1 MTTKADFN
9 AEEWSLVLQGPPTA
23 GMMVITAHKG
33 GTLRESISLGRVY
46 AEARRTEGE
55 DELLD
60 EIVRDQPE
68 LDQERFHSVEELRS
82 RGLERLR
89 EAVSLL
95 EQKATPE
102 EVEDYKRFALSLAE
116 TAARSHK
123 EGGFLGIGGTEISE
137 NENAVLDEIAQTLAI
152 ERSPDAPS

>member
-1 MTTKADFN
+1 MTKKADFN

-33 GTLRESISLGRVY
+33 GTLRESISLGKVY
-46 AEARRTEGE
+46 AEARKRQGE

-68 LDQERFHSVEELRS
+68 FDQEGFHSVEELRTK
-82 RGLERLR
+82 GAERLR
-89 EAVSLL
+89 EAVGLL

-102 EVEDYKRFALSLAE
+102 EVEDYKRFALELAD

-123 EGGFLGIGGTEISE
+123 EGGFLGIGGTEVSDSE
-137 NENAVLDEIAQTLAI
+137 SAALDEIAATLGI
-152 ERSPDAPS
+152 ERSGGAPG

>member
-1 MTTKADFN
+1 MTAKADFN

-23 GMMVITAHKG
+23 GMMVITSHKG
-33 GTLRESISLGRVY
+33 GNLRESISLGKAY
-46 AEARRTEGE
+46 AEARKTQGE

-68 LDQERFHSVEELRS
+68 FDQKAFHSVEELRS
-82 RGLERLR
+82 KGLDRLR
-89 EAVSLL
+89 EAVALL

-102 EVEDYKRFALSLAE
+102 EVEDYKRFALGLAD

-123 EGGFLGIGGTEISE
+123 EGGFLGIGGTEVSDSE
-137 NENAVLDEIAQTLAI
+137 SAMLDEIAGTLGI
-152 ERSPDAPS
+152 ERSTDAPG

>member
-9 AEEWSLVLQGPPTA
+9 AEEWSLVLEGPPTA

-68 LDQERFHSVEELRS
+68 FDQQRFHSVEELRS

-89 EAVSLL
+89 AAVSLL

-102 EVEDYKRFALSLAE
+102 EVEDYKRFTLSLAE

-152 ERSPDAPS
+152 ERSADAPS

>member
-1 MTTKADFN
+1 MTRKADFN

-23 GMMVITAHKG
+23 GMMVITAHRG

-46 AEARRTEGE
+46 AEARKSEGE

-68 LDQERFHSVEELRS
+68 FDKEDFHSVEELRS

-95 EQKATPE
+95 EPKATPD

-123 EGGFLGIGGTEISE
+123 EGGFLGIGGTEISDSE
-137 NENAVLDEIAQTLAI
+137 SAVLDEIAQTLGI
-152 ERSPDAPS
+152 ERSSEPPS

>member
-1 MTTKADFN
+1 MTGKADFN

-23 GMMVITAHKG
+23 GMMVITSHKG
-33 GTLRESISLGRVY
+33 GTLRESISLGKVY
-46 AEARRTEGE
+46 AEARKKQGE

-68 LDQERFHSVEELRS
+68 FDQEAFHSVEELHS
-82 RGLERLR
+82 KGKERLR

-95 EQKATPE
+95 EQKATPQ
-102 EVEDYKRFALSLAE
+102 EVEDYKKFALSLAE

-123 EGGFLGIGGTEISE
+123 EGGFLGIGGTEVSDSE
-137 NENAVLDEIAQTLAI
+137 SAMLDEIAQTLGV
-152 ERSPDAPS
+152 ERSADAPG

>member
-9 AEEWSLVLQGPPTA
+9 AEDWSLVLQGPPTA
-23 GMMVITAHKG
+23 GMMVVTAHKG

-46 AEARRTEGE
+46 AEARKRQGE
-55 DELLD
+55 DQLLD

-68 LDQERFHSVEELRS
+68 FDQERFQSVEELRT

-89 EAVSLL
+89 EAVALL

-102 EVEDYKRFALSLAE
+102 EVEDYKRFALSLADA
-116 TAARSHK
+116 AARSHK
-123 EGGFLGIGGTEISE
+123 EGGFLGIGGTEVSDSE
-137 NENAVLDEIAQTLAI
+137 SAVLDEIAQTLGI
-152 ERSPDAPS
+152 ERSTDTAG

>member
-1 MTTKADFN
+1 MTQKADFN
-9 AEEWSLVLQGPPTA
+9 AEEWSLVLEGPPTA
-23 GMMVITAHKG
+23 GMMVVTAHKG
-33 GTLRESISLGRVY
+33 GTLRESISLGKVY
-46 AEARRTEGE
+46 AEARRREGE

-68 LDQERFHSVEELRS
+68 FDQERFHSVEELRS

-102 EVEDYKRFALSLAE
+102 EVEDYKRFTLSLAE

-123 EGGFLGIGGTEISE
+123 EGGFLGIGGTEISDS
-137 NENAVLDEIAQTLAI
+137 ENAVLDEIAQTLGI
-152 ERSPDAPS
+152 QRSPEEPS

>member
-1 MTTKADFN
+1 MTAKADFN

-33 GTLRESISLGRVY
+33 GTLRESISLGKVY
-46 AEARRTEGE
+46 AEARKRQGQ

-68 LDQERFHSVEELRS
+68 LDQDAFDSVEELRTK
-82 RGLERLR
+82 GLERVR
-89 EAVSLL
+89 EAVALL
-95 EQKATPE
+95 EQKATPD

-116 TAARSHK
+116 AAARSHK
-123 EGGFLGIGGTEISE
+123 EGGFLGIGGTEISDSE
-137 NENAVLDEIAQTLAI
+137 SAVLDEIAQTLGI
-152 ERSPDAPS
+152 ERSQQSG

>member
-1 MTTKADFN
+1 MTRKADFN
-9 AEEWSLVLQGPPTA
+9 AEQWSLVLEGPPTA

-33 GTLRESISLGRVY
+33 GMLRESISLGRVY
-46 AEARRTEGE
+46 AEARKTEGE

-68 LDQERFHSVEELRS
+68 FDQERFHSVEELRS

-95 EQKATPE
+95 DQKATPE
-102 EVEDYKRFALSLAE
+102 EVEDYKRFTLSLAE

-123 EGGFLGIGGTEISE
+123 EGGFLGIGGTEISDSE
-137 NENAVLDEIAQTLAI
+137 SAVLDEIAQTLGI
-152 ERSPDAPS
+152 ERSTDTPS

>member
-1 MTTKADFN
+1 MTRKPDFN

-46 AEARRTEGE
+46 AEARKRQGE

-68 LDQERFHSVEELRS
+68 FDQERYDSVEELRT
-82 RGLERLR
+82 RGMERIA
-89 EAVSLL
+89 EAASLL

-102 EVEDYKRFALSLAE
+102 EVEDYKRFVMSLAE

-123 EGGFLGIGGTEISE
+123 EGGFLGFGGTEISDSE
-137 NENAVLDEIAQTLAI
+137 DAVLNEIAATLGI
-152 ERSPDAPS
+152 ERSPESPS

>member
-1 MTTKADFN
+1 MTRKADFN
-9 AEEWSLVLQGPPTA
+9 ADEWSLVLQGPPTA

-46 AEARRTEGE
+46 AEARKRQDE

-60 EIVRDQPE
+60 EIVSDQPE
-68 LDQERFHSVEELRS
+68 FDQERYDSVEELRT
-82 RGLERLR
+82 RGLERIA

-95 EQKATPE
+95 EQKGTPD
-102 EVEDYKRFALSLAE
+102 EVEDYKRFVMSLAE

-123 EGGFLGIGGTEISE
+123 EGGFLGFGGTEISDSE
-137 NENAVLDEIAQTLAI
+137 QAVLDELATTLDTQASS
-152 ERSPDAPS
+152 EPRS